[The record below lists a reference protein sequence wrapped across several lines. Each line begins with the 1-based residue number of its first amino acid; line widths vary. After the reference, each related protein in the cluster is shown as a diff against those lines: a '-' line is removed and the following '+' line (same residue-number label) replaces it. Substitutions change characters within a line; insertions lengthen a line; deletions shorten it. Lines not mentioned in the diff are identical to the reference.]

1 MKHRTPTEKPE
12 VKFDLLFT
20 ITNNNPLFTR
30 QLLEAFLMELRG
42 LNNQL
47 KPILD
52 PADLMLLSR
61 SYHTIHPSF
70 KMLGL
75 SALADQLDH
84 FRRPEDDIHISGKA
98 NRPEEFALLTE
109 SINKVIEDVTAYLWK
124 EE

>member
-1 MKHRTPTEKPE
+1 MKYRTPPE
-12 VKFDLLFT
+12 QPEANFELLFT
-20 ITNNNPLFTR
+20 ITNNNPVFTR
-30 QLLEAFLMELRG
+30 QLLDAFLMELQG
-42 LNNQL
+42 LREQL
-47 KPILD
+47 KPQLD

-75 SALADQLDH
+75 DVLAEQLDH